1 MIISFSLDITIEQYA
16 ILGKKNEF
24 PAIERCPVCGGVVRL
39 KRHGFYFRNAI
50 TGKGEYRIPICRMK
64 CPSCAKTASLLP
76 DFLLPYFQH
85 VLGQVLAEL
94 KQVLTGTLKGCC
106 RQRLQFYRKRYLE
119 QLTRVEMFLRA
130 EGYRQRLP
138 QGKAK
143 AIKLLEML
151 LAFGEAPFVRRWT
164 GHFTSNFMAR

>member
-1 MIISFSLDITIEQYA
+1 MIITYPLELTVEQYA
-16 ILGKKNEF
+16 VLGKKNEF
-24 PAIERCPVCGGVVRL
+24 PVIECCPLCGGVVRL
-39 KRHGFYFRNAI
+39 IRHGFYFRNAI
-50 TGKGEYRIPICRMK
+50 DGKDEYRIPICRMK

-94 KQVLTGTLKGCC
+94 KQVLTGTLKGC
-106 RQRLQFYRKRYLE
+106 RQRAQFYRERFLE

-138 QGKAK
+138 QGKEK